1 MDTTDQNIIFDE
13 NGVCDHC
20 NTYYNDIFPK
30 WKSKLNNENNLELIL
45 NKIRVSGKNKDYDC
59 IIGVSGGIDSS
70 YLTYLVKNKFK
81 LRPLIFHVDA
91 GWNSQIAVENIG
103 KLLDHLD
110 LDLFTE
116 VVDWEEVRDLQIA
129 FLKSGVPHIDVPQDH
144 AFFAT
149 MYKYANLHDIN
160 FILTGGNYSTECIRN
175 PKEWMY
181 FQSDE
186 RQLRDI
192 HNKFGSKKLKNY
204 PITSILW
211 HKFYLPVFKNVKVLR
226 LLDFVPYNK
235 NNAIRT
241 LQKQIDWVPYN
252 QKHFESRFTRF
263 YEGYWLLNR
272 FGFDTR
278 KVQFSSLILTN
289 QMTRGRALELLKK
302 QPLTNDE
309 IKTEKEFVASKL
321 KISISELENFFNL
334 PKKTYRDY
342 KNQELLYNFGSKIFR
357 FLNLELGGKR

>member
-45 NKIRVSGKNKDYDC
+45 DKIRVSGKNKDYDC

-70 YLTYLVKNKFK
+70 YLTYLAKNKFK

-289 QMTRGRALELLKK
+289 QMTRGKALELLKK

-357 FLNLELGGKR
+357 LLNLELGGKR